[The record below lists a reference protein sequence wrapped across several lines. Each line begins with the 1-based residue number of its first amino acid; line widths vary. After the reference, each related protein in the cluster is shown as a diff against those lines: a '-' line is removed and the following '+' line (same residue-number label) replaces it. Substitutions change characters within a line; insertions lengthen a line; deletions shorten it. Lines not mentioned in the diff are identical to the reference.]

1 MSNGLSRRYEW
12 YNYISEDI
20 EELELIKEYLHN
32 LTNPFGFLKQMASE
46 KTKELSEEDRKDI

>member
-1 MSNGLSRRYEW
+1 MESRRYEW